1 MFSLD
6 SRRRSPVFVCGTA
19 RGAYGEAVEVLPFL
33 GVALVVVVTPGVDMA
48 LVTRNAIV
56 RGRRA
61 GLATALGVN
70 VGIAFWSVAAALGL
84 AALVAASAEAF
95 TVVKLAGASLPRLAR
110 RPGAALPRDR
120 ARRRRTRNAAVP
132 PGARQQPAQPEDR
145 DLLHRPSAAVRRS
158 RRGRGGA
165 PPPRRALQRAG
176 GGVALRLRARRLAR
190 QGRSLAAG
198 RSPGDR
204 RRRRRGADRARRAA
218 RARAALAPLSC

>member
-1 MFSLD
+1 M
-6 SRRRSPVFVCGTA
+6 FVCGTA

-95 TVVKLAGASLPRLAR
+95 TVVKLAGAAYLVWLGVQALRSRGTEPDVGARGTRPFRQGLVSNLLNPKIAIFFTGLLPQFVG
-110 RPGAALPRDR
+110 PGAGVAELLLLGALFNALGVAWLCAYALAVSR
-120 ARRRRTRNAAVP
+120 ARAV
-132 PGARQQPAQPEDR
+132 
-145 DLLHRPSAAVRRS
+145 LSRPAVRRAID
-158 RRGRGGA
+158 GV
-165 PPPRRALQRAG
+165 
-176 GGVALRLRARRLAR
+176 GGVVLIGLGARLA
-190 QGRSLAAG
+190 LE
-198 RSPGDR
+198 R
-204 RRRRRGADRARRAA
+204 R
-218 RARAALAPLSC
+218 